1 MSVQPLVIRAKVPF
15 TAKELTGDS
24 VFVIEIESSDGKI
37 WNAPII
43 SRLPG
48 SGKRRVSFSD
58 GRTATIENDE

>member
-1 MSVQPLVIRAKVPF
+1 MSVQPFVIHAQVPF
-15 TAKELTGDS
+15 TAKELVGDS
-24 VFVIEIESSDGKI
+24 VLVLEIESSDGKF